1 MGGSKKGERRGN
13 AKKRQGGSPHET
25 PNDVMKDAV
34 SRKPRKRGDRGQSV
48 TTIERR
54 IQIARII
61 HGQSGSVLDMTP
73 KEVMLAGMHH
83 NMQAVA
89 DWKEFLMQVAAKPVT
104 PETIRLVAHAEN
116 EIERLLDKAVEHAF
130 KVAPMIHP
138 RLSAIALAPSQGDS
152 PASILQTLLDEID
165 ERQRAEPVLIE
176 HIPQTKRSA

>member
-13 AKKRQGGSPHET
+13 ARKRPTGSPHET
-25 PNDVMKDAV
+25 PAEVMKEAV
-34 SRKPRKRGDRGQSV
+34 SRKPNKRGDRGQSV

-54 IQIARII
+54 IHIARVI

-83 NMQAVA
+83 NMQAVS
-89 DWKEFLMQVAAKPVT
+89 DWKAFLMEMAAKPIT
-104 PETIRLVAHAEN
+104 EETTRLVAHAEA

-138 RLSAIALAPSQGDS
+138 RLSAIALAPSQGDN
-152 PASILQTLLDEID
+152 PASVLQDLLDEID
-165 ERQRAEPVLIE
+165 ERQRSEPVLIE
-176 HIPQTKRSA
+176 YNPQTKRSA